1 MPWIRSRASEMSAAP
16 IVAIDPEHLFDDL
29 PYRGQRIE
37 LPVGDLVQQAPQL
50 RILGDGVLEVRLRP
64 RGGDR
69 EHLAREVP
77 PPPLLQ
83 QPIALE
89 VGAMLAD
96 PRPELGDVLPPLGL
110 CEYDRHLPRT
120 LPVEREHGTNLAQH

>member
-37 LPVGDLVQQAPQL
+37 LAVGDLVQQAAQL

-64 RGGDR
+64 RGGNR
-69 EHLAREVP
+69 EDLAREVP

-83 QPIALE
+83 QVLALE
-89 VGAMLAD
+89 VGAVLAD
-96 PRPELGDVLPPLGL
+96 PRPELVDILTPLGL
-110 CEYDRHLPRT
+110 VDGARPLP
-120 LPVEREHGTNLAQH
+120 GA